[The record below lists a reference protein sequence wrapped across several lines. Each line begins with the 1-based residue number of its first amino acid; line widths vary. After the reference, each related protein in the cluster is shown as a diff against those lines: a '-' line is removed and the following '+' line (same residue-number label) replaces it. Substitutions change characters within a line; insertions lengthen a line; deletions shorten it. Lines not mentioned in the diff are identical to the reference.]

1 MEEII
6 DAAKKYRAA
15 GIIVHPLSS
24 PKDHKPSPGKRPL
37 LSRWQKLATNPSD
50 EELDNYFVKKDYN
63 IGAVCGKASDLMVI
77 DVDWYIKGMW
87 DDILKG
93 VDTSDWVKQ
102 HRTSGR
108 WHWLFRFNP
117 ALELKHAKP
126 LGIDLLGEAG
136 NVVMSPSIHEAGSV
150 YKMDGDITK
159 RPQIPNKVIS
169 SFMKWL
175 NTYQELRMT
184 LNRSRP
190 AFKEFFESVFVKDDL
205 GKDADGNKIPNP
217 MYHDLSVFRDMEG
230 RQRMLHICAEL
241 MANGADQKQMMLFCM
256 MAFGN
261 EFDRETSAYQL
272 KKIDP
277 GATAKTASI
286 KADPVLSQFHSPS
299 RSDTVED
306 EYRNYYSVDIG
317 ANGKANIKLNLAGI
331 AAGVTKKLLVIS
343 YAEQLY
349 IYQEGCY
356 VEGLVAIKSEI
367 QNIAKTVGYTGP
379 LSRVTSEIIH
389 YLTYETP
396 YNEYPFNQIDNM
408 IPVNNGVVKFCFDTG
423 DVDLV
428 SHDPRYMFNYKLHAD
443 FDQSTMS
450 DEIHE
455 KMVTEYVAPEHID
468 ILYQIPAQALLQMA
482 SEPYKKAYLIQGDPN
497 AGKSTY
503 LQLLERVFGME
514 NISAESL
521 QSLSENRFAKA
532 NLEGKTLN
540 IFDDMSDIPMSETGT
555 FKTLTGKRWHSIEKK
570 GKQAYMAPLG
580 ALHVF
585 TCNAPPSFDKKVK
598 NDTAFW
604 DRWEYV
610 FFPYWFE
617 KDPDFTVKMFAAEN
631 LSGFLYRVIKKMIEI
646 KRNGL
651 VVRSSAGE
659 VREMWSYN
667 SDPIYQ
673 FLQEGLDHER
683 KGVNVNVAKED
694 LLDSIFRWAL
704 ANDVDTGK
712 IPSTTTGLT
721 QSVDKYEVYAR
732 RPIDENGVRI
742 HTYELP
748 GAWKHGFAFAAPVIR
763 LKTEQVKL

>member
-1 MEEII
+1 MMEEII

-37 LSRWQKLATNPSD
+37 LSRWQKLDTNPSD

-102 HRTSGR
+102 HRTAGR

-117 ALELKHAKP
+117 AFELKHAKA
-126 LGIDLLGEAG
+126 LGMDLLGESG
-136 NVVMSPSIHEAGSV
+136 NVVMAPSIHESGSV

-159 RPQIPNKVIS
+159 RPHIPKNVIS
-169 SFMKWL
+169 SLTKWL
-175 NTYQELRMT
+175 NTYQELRIA
-184 LNRSRP
+184 LNKIRP
-190 AFKEFFESVFVKDDL
+190 VFKEFLEAVFVKDDL
-205 GKDADGNKIPNP
+205 GKDADGNKIANP
-217 MYHDLSVFRDMEG
+217 MYHDLSVFRNMDG

-241 MANGADQKQMMLFCM
+241 MASGADHKQMMLFCM

-277 GATAKTASI
+277 NATAKIASI
-286 KADPVLSQFHSPS
+286 KADPLLSQFYKTG
-299 RSDTVED
+299 RSDIIED
-306 EYRNYYSVDIG
+306 EYRNYYSIDVG
-317 ANGKANIKLNLAGI
+317 ANGKATIKLNLAGI
-331 AAGVTKKLLVIS
+331 AAGITKKLLVIS

-349 IYQEGCY
+349 IYREGCY
-356 VEGLVAIKSEI
+356 VEGLVAIKSEV

-379 LSRVTSEIIH
+379 LSRITSEVIH
-389 YLTYETP
+389 YLMYEAP
-396 YNEYPFNQIDNM
+396 YSEYPFNHVDNM
-408 IPVNNGVVKFCFDTG
+408 IPVNNGVVMFDFDTG
-423 DVDLV
+423 DVKLV
-428 SHDPRYMFNYKLHAD
+428 SHDPKYMFNYKLNAD
-443 FDQSTMS
+443 FDPESMS
-450 DEIHE
+450 DDIHE
-455 KMVTEYVAPEHID
+455 QMITKYVKTEHVA
-468 ILYQIPAQALLQMA
+468 ILYQIPAQALLQMV
-482 SEPYKKAYLIQGDPN
+482 SDPYKKAYLVQGDPN

-503 LQLLERVFGME
+503 IELLERVFGMD
-514 NISAESL
+514 IICGESL
-521 QSLSENRFAKA
+521 QSLSDNRFAKA
-532 NLEGKTLN
+532 SLEGKTLN
-540 IFDDMSDIPMSETGT
+540 IFDDLSDIPMSETGT

-610 FFPYWFE
+610 FFPYFFE
-617 KDPDFTVKMFAAEN
+617 KDPGFTVRMFTPEN
-631 LSGFLYRVIKKMIEI
+631 LSGFLYRVIKNMIDI

-651 VVRSSAGE
+651 KVRSSAGE

-667 SDPIYQ
+667 SDPVYQ
-673 FLQEGLDHER
+673 FFQEGIDFER
-683 KGVNVNVAKED
+683 KAVNVSKED
-694 LLDSIFRWAL
+694 LLDSIIRWAL

-721 QSVDKYEVYAR
+721 QSIDKYEVYAR
-732 RPIDENGVRI
+732 RPVDENGIRV

-748 GAWKHGFAFAAPVIR
+748 GAWKHNFAFAAPVVR